1 MLHLVVVLAFLWLFL
16 LLFVFRFVNLDDF
29 ALTLLGNRMLEVRE
43 GLNVKVGE
51 DERRRIVNDGE
62 GLGLGEL
69 GRLLH
74 IHPSSG

>member
-1 MLHLVVVLAFLWLFL
+1 
-16 LLFVFRFVNLDDF
+16 
-29 ALTLLGNRMLEVRE
+29 MLEVRE